1 VSNSGFTSSEERSS
15 NAGVTPNL
23 AQIDPPPNAGRILVR
38 VAVAAI
44 VVSVFIAAYFYFG
57 QRKPVAAGA
66 VTHIDLFP
74 IHSVMGDPQGA
85 VGMAGQ
91 AEQYDQLIV
100 FAHMDVHNQSE
111 APLTITEIT
120 GTVTQAD
127 SMQPTSPAV
136 GQNDVNRLFTAYPKL
151 APFRSA
157 PLLNDTTIAP
167 GATASGLL
175 IFNYSMSKA
184 QWDQRKLFDL
194 SVSFSNGTV
203 VHIDGT
209 HA

>member
-1 VSNSGFTSSEERSS
+1 M
-15 NAGVTPNL
+15 
-23 AQIDPPPNAGRILVR
+23 RI
-38 VAVAAI
+38 AVAAV
-44 VVSVFIAAYFYFG
+44 VVSLFIAAYFYFG
-57 QRKPVAAGA
+57 QQKPVAIGS
-66 VTHIDLFP
+66 VTHIDLYP

-85 VGMAGQ
+85 MGMAGQ

-100 FAHMDVHNQSE
+100 FAHADVHNQSQV
-111 APLTITEIT
+111 PLSITEIV
-120 GTVTQAD
+120 GNVTLSD
-127 SMQPTSPAV
+127 STQPTSPAV
-136 GQNDVNRLFTAYPKL
+136 GQNDVNRLFSAYPKIASL
-151 APFRSA
+151 RSA
-157 PLLNDTTIAP
+157 SLLNDTTIAP

-203 VHIDGT
+203 IHIDGT